1 MWFWST
7 NVTDG
12 QTTCDRKTTFC
23 TMVHRVVKIVPIGDW
38 GYLLTLT
45 LTSDDLESYRR
56 EWVIDPNKCHYLV
69 CGCIEF
75 DCGRTDVRTD
85 VPTYRRTFLPG
96 LLGHLGGDDLK
107 MACVLLYSA
116 LSANEQN
123 KEKQLSTCFIVIVT
137 VSNSSCSDVINI
149 VYCNYSISIRL
160 RSVCEVINF
169 HSMLNCRTCY

>member
-1 MWFWST
+1 MRSQDHVLHYGASCGK
-7 NVTDG
+7 NSP
-12 QTTCDRKTTFC
+12 DRGLRLSP
-23 TMVHRVVKIVPIGDW
+23 HLDP
-38 GYLLTLT
+38 
-45 LTSDDLESYRR
+45 DLRWPWKSYRR